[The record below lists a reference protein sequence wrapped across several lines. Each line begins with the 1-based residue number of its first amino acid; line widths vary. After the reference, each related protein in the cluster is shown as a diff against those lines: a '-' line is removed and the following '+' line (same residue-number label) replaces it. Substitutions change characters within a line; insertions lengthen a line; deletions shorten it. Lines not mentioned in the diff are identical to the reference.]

1 MPQSQVVVIK
11 VPTGSQP
18 PLGYTFVRTIR
29 DKDIYNK
36 TIPKITTRDIDDLDV
51 FFTNMNMN
59 GSENVAIVPE
69 SNMDGFIQSLEQMSL
84 GGRRKGSIKRKGLR
98 KVKKS
103 RKGRKSLKSK
113 KRRY

>member
-1 MPQSQVVVIK
+1 MPSSQVVVIK

-36 TIPKITTRDIDDLDV
+36 IISKITERDINDLDV

-69 SNMDGFIQSLEQMSL
+69 SNMDGFIQSLQQMSL
-84 GGRRKGSIKRKGLR
+84 GGRRKTR
-98 KVKKS
+98 KS
-103 RKGRKSLKSK
+103 RKGRKSRKSRK
-113 KRRY
+113 TKRKGSRKSI

>member
-1 MPQSQVVVIK
+1 MPSFQVVVIK

-36 TIPKITTRDIDDLDV
+36 TIPKITAREIDDLDA

-84 GGRRKGSIKRKGLR
+84 GGRRKKTRKSR
-98 KVKKS
+98 KSKKSKKS
-103 RKGRKSLKSK
+103 RKSRKS
-113 KRRY
+113 RRH